1 MHFYMSILPGRL
13 AADGAEKCPDAK
25 DAGLEA
31 EAEKAQR
38 LRKFPCNLK
47 KIAGILQGVHR
58 AIKCFTISGSE
69 LLQNNGLI
77 CTSGPTIPAKWRPF
91 SSRRT

>member
-1 MHFYMSILPGRL
+1 
-13 AADGAEKCPDAK
+13 
-25 DAGLEA
+25 
-31 EAEKAQR
+31 
-38 LRKFPCNLK
+38 
-47 KIAGILQGVHR
+47 
-58 AIKCFTISGSE
+58 